1 MFLERA
7 WALFGR
13 TERCL
18 FQKNVCCESSLY
30 GRSKWKAV
38 EAWSSSARL
47 ERDPAP
53 RKMAVGHPDVF
64 PCYYPRLR
72 VFRGLPPLR
81 PLRRDAIRLA
91 LLVDRPPRFPIS
103 DRKFRTARLIV
114 IKLTF
119 WPANGRLKK
128 HRMAAFREVFATRRF
143 ALNSKKTFS

>member
-1 MFLERA
+1 MGA
-7 WALFGR
+7 DHHDA
-13 TERCL
+13 
-18 FQKNVCCESSLY
+18 
-30 GRSKWKAV
+30 
-38 EAWSSSARL
+38 
-47 ERDPAP
+47 
-53 RKMAVGHPDVF
+53 F

-119 WPANGRLKK
+119 WPFAGRLSFEETQNGRTLKIFCY
-128 HRMAAFREVFATRRF
+128 AAVRRKF
-143 ALNSKKTFS
+143 KIDICLPPTPLLSVGYRGTTKAVIS